1 MHFHS
6 NSIWRAARR
15 SDGERAGVNNAEGN
29 GGAARAKWEAGD
41 KRLAPQMRLLTD
53 PTESLL
59 PHSKLSSSKAPA
71 PDVTGESCT
80 RDDQSDSAVED
91 PSREHKSHA
100 AATTPTA
107 AAECQ
112 QEQPEGGAA
121 VVQALSSAL
130 GASEVSAVPEE
141 AHATAEAS
149 LQKGKMVE
157 EQAANA
163 MQEGAGPIAGVN
175 DDKHDVSPASP
186 AGAEPLGGIS
196 GFAEGPGTGEESGP
210 EGATGPRLHHE
221 PAQQLGERVGPL
233 SLPPALLACP
243 ASDKTSLALAPV
255 QNPDHRPALVPSPR
269 QHQND
274 SDDLLPP
281 PPARPLQP
289 PAEDQGHIPL
299 QPRALA
305 PHQPAVERETAQ
317 QANAGEEKQGEDAQ
331 GSSEVLQTATPR
343 TDEHHAS
350 APVER
355 EGGGYMD
362 MMKDSEASVKV
373 DGRGRGKALDE
384 QPQECVTEEQEPR
397 VQDEE
402 DFKPSQPRPVK
413 RAAPDVAPAAGVVDS
428 ASQVL
433 PRVCRTP
440 CRRARA
446 GRSSACAALAV
457 AVPRALR
464 GLTHHTAHCATAPA
478 QGRQGGQ
485 GRPAASRA
493 ASGAARQRHAAAQKG
508 PGGKAA
514 GEEEPA
520 RGAGGRCAGRRGRAR
535 PGASQCG
542 RQGRVQSAG
551 AEAGAA
557 RELIGSGGRG
567 RRGQRRRL
575 QGECG
580 QADAGHHHAPLAGRR
595 ALLRLQGYQ
604 HPERYQAHV
613 GSPAGPTSPCMAPCL
628 QT

>member
-373 DGRGRGKALDE
+373 DGRGRGKAL
-384 QPQECVTEEQEPR
+384 VTEGQELRAVKKEQAHMKAADMMEER
-397 VQDEE
+397 TRASDEAYQAGTCAE
-402 DFKPSQPRPVK
+402 KQPAQQCSALGQHPQHDAVTK
-413 RAAPDVAPAAGVVDS
+413 DNGHASVNIGPDLGETESEEEFMDDAFLAEVSKLAHMWAQTCTHA
-428 ASQVL
+428 
-433 PRVCRTP
+433 RT
-440 CRRARA
+440 CARA
-446 GRSSACAALAV
+446 CSTASSFQSVNCNQN
-457 AVPRALR
+457 
-464 GLTHHTAHCATAPA
+464 HCINSFAP
-478 QGRQGGQ
+478 
-485 GRPAASRA
+485 PS
-493 ASGAARQRHAAAQKG
+493 S
-508 PGGKAA
+508 
-514 GEEEPA
+514 
-520 RGAGGRCAGRRGRAR
+520 
-535 PGASQCG
+535 
-542 RQGRVQSAG
+542 
-551 AEAGAA
+551 
-557 RELIGSGGRG
+557 
-567 RRGQRRRL
+567 
-575 QGECG
+575 
-580 QADAGHHHAPLAGRR
+580 
-595 ALLRLQGYQ
+595 
-604 HPERYQAHV
+604 
-613 GSPAGPTSPCMAPCL
+613 SPAKF
-628 QT
+628 QTRSA